1 MADDKIIPINIEE
14 EMKTAYID
22 YSMSVI
28 VSRAIPDVRDGLK
41 PVHRRVLYG
50 MYDLGLSYN
59 KPHKKSARIVGEV
72 LGKYH
77 PHGDTSVYD
86 AMVRM
91 AQEWSLR
98 YPLVDGQ
105 GNFGSVDGDSPAA
118 MRYTEARQAKITE
131 EILKDIDKDTV
142 KFNLNFDDTLEEP
155 SVLPSRIPN
164 LLVNGASGIAVG
176 MATNILPHN
185 LSEVID
191 GMQAYVDNNE
201 ITIDELMKFVKAPDF
216 PTGGTIYGY
225 SGVKEAFETGR
236 GKIVVRGKATIEVDE
251 KGREQIIVTEIPYQ
265 VNKSVLI
272 QKIAELV
279 NEKKIEGV
287 SDIRDE
293 SDRTGMRIVVDVKRD
308 GAANVI
314 LNHLYTYTQLQT
326 SFGVNNVAL
335 VHGRPYTL
343 NLKDMIKHFIEF
355 RHEVIIKRTEYDLKD
370 AEKRAHILEGL
381 LIALDNLDEVISLIR
396 SSATVDIAREGLIS
410 KFALSE
416 IQAKAILDLRLQK
429 LTSLESEK
437 IREEHREIMKLIE
450 SLKEILAKVE
460 LRMQIIK
467 DELQEVKAKFGD
479 ERKTDIE
486 YAGGDINME
495 DLIEAEEVVITV
507 SHLGYIKRTSLTEFK
522 SQNRGGTGSKGAST
536 RNEDFTEHLL
546 LANTHN
552 YMLFFTTSG
561 KCLWLKVYNI
571 PEGNKGGKGRAIQN
585 IMNLPAEDKVMA
597 YMPVKSLKEEEY
609 INNHYVMF
617 CTKQGV
623 IKKTLL
629 EEFSRPRQNGIQA
642 ITIREGDELLEAIL
656 TNGKS
661 EVLLAK
667 KSGKAIRFNESKVRA
682 SGRTS
687 MGVTGVELESEKDE
701 VIGMVC
707 VNPEDKGRTI
717 MVVSEKGFGKRTF
730 LDDPETGD
738 NNYRVTNRGGK
749 GVKTLNITEKTGD
762 LIAIKDVTEDDHLMI
777 INKSGITIR
786 IALKNIRTAGRAT
799 QGVTLIRLKDN
810 DEIAAV
816 AKIENGESLESEAAE
831 LLEAEENEMNIAPDM
846 TEETLPET
854 DETNSDDAE
863 TPESEN

>member
-396 SSATVDIAREGLIS
+396 SSATVDLAREGLIS

-816 AKIENGESLESEAAE
+816 AKIENGESLESDAAE
-831 LLEAEENEMNIAPDM
+831 LLEAEENDMNIAPDM

>member
-1 MADDKIIPINIEE
+1 
-14 EMKTAYID
+14 
-22 YSMSVI
+22 
-28 VSRAIPDVRDGLK
+28 
-41 PVHRRVLYG
+41 
-50 MYDLGLSYN
+50 
-59 KPHKKSARIVGEV
+59 
-72 LGKYH
+72 
-77 PHGDTSVYD
+77 
-86 AMVRM
+86 
-91 AQEWSLR
+91 
-98 YPLVDGQ
+98 
-105 GNFGSVDGDSPAA
+105 
-118 MRYTEARQAKITE
+118 
-131 EILKDIDKDTV
+131 
-142 KFNLNFDDTLEEP
+142 
-155 SVLPSRIPN
+155 
-164 LLVNGASGIAVG
+164 
-176 MATNILPHN
+176 
-185 LSEVID
+185 
-191 GMQAYVDNNE
+191 MQAYVDNNE

-396 SSATVDIAREGLIS
+396 SSATVDLAREGLIS